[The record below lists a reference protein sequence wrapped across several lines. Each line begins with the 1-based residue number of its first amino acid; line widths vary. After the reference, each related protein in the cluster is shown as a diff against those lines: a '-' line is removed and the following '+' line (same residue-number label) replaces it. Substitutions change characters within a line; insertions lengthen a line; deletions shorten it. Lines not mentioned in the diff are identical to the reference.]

1 MADTALPVSI
11 ATYQRGVSITPAD
24 DSDIASIP
32 DGIMVGA
39 AGNVAFWGMDGNA
52 FTINALQP
60 GQVYS
65 FRVRRVLTTGTTATG
80 IVGLYKGV

>member
-11 ATYQRGVSITPAD
+11 AVYARGVAITPAD
-24 DSDIASIP
+24 GSDIATIP
-32 DGIMVGA
+32 DAIMVGA

-60 GQVYS
+60 GQIYP
-65 FRVRRVLTTGTTATG
+65 FRVRRVLATGTTATG
-80 IVGLYKGV
+80 IVGLFKGV